1 MIKILHESS
10 EPSWRGTYEL
20 RHRCSTNV
28 GAGQMKTCRTTA
40 SCLQISIFTNARE
53 IKFLLET
60 PQAPEEPAPDS
71 LVRPLGSGVC
81 CWGTKMTTTTLE
93 SIRVLIVDDHPV
105 VRAGLTTLLGTQDG
119 LHVVASASSGEEA
132 LEMLKSQ
139 DVDLVLLDLRMPGM
153 NGIETLHAMRREGIS
168 SRVMILTSF
177 ETDEDIYRSV
187 QGGAEGYLL
196 KNTSQQEI
204 VEAIRTVHSGGRY
217 IPRPIASR
225 LTERMM
231 RSDLT
236 TRELEI
242 LGMVVKGL
250 TNKQIARV
258 LRISSHTAR
267 NHVNSIIEKLDAADR
282 TEAATT
288 AIQRGII
295 GMDQ

>member
-1 MIKILHESS
+1 V
-10 EPSWRGTYEL
+10 R
-20 RHRCSTNV
+20 
-28 GAGQMKTCRTTA
+28 A
-40 SCLQISIFTNARE
+40 
-53 IKFLLET
+53 IKFLLEKSHRVAEVLCT
-60 PQAPEEPAPDS
+60 GFSCP
-71 LVRPLGSGVC
+71 PLRSGVC
-81 CWGTKMTTTTLE
+81 CWGAKMTTTTLE

-105 VRAGLTTLLGTQDG
+105 VRAGLSTLLGTQDG

-132 LEMLKSQ
+132 LDILKSQ

-153 NGIETLHAMRREGIS
+153 NGIETLHAIRREGIS
-168 SRVMILTSF
+168 SRVVILTSF
-177 ETDEDIYRSV
+177 ETDEDIYRAV

-196 KNTSQQEI
+196 KNTSQQKM

-236 TRELEI
+236 SRELEI
-242 LGMVVKGL
+242 LRMVVKGL

-258 LRISSHTAR
+258 LSISTHTAR

>member
-1 MIKILHESS
+1 M
-10 EPSWRGTYEL
+10 
-20 RHRCSTNV
+20 
-28 GAGQMKTCRTTA
+28 TTA
-40 SCLQISIFTNARE
+40 TVL
-53 IKFLLET
+53 
-60 PQAPEEPAPDS
+60 
-71 LVRPLGSGVC
+71 
-81 CWGTKMTTTTLE
+81 

-119 LHVVASASSGEEA
+119 LEVVASASGGEEA
-132 LEMLKSQ
+132 LEMLKSH

-153 NGIETLHAMRREGIS
+153 NGIETLHAMRRAGIS
-168 SRVMILTSF
+168 SRVMMLTSF

-196 KNTSQQEI
+196 KNTSQQEL

-217 IPRPIASR
+217 IPRRIASR
-225 LTERMM
+225 LTDRMM

-242 LGMVVKGL
+242 LAMVVKGL

-258 LRISSHTAR
+258 LRLSSHTVR
-267 NHVNSIIEKLDAADR
+267 NHVNSIIEKLDVADR

-288 AIQRGII
+288 AMQQGII
-295 GMDQ
+295 GMDH